1 MLGSLRKL
9 FGSPAADQPVASPY
23 GERDNNPV
31 AVVSIMGAAN
41 EGPKGVASA
50 HEGEQAKSDFDR
62 FYASFYF
69 RSETKLMDF
78 LEAEGV
84 TRLKSWFHWSTP
96 DAEPKA
102 IMRLMLELTRQGM
115 NIWDQP
121 GISLYLDGRWS
132 QGGGPSSES
141 QAALSVLA
149 QILEKPIKV
158 YYRQKPSEPIM
169 VAEFRP

>member
-1 MLGSLRKL
+1 MFGSLRKL
-9 FGSPAADQPVASPY
+9 LGATFSNEPTASPY
-23 GERDNNPV
+23 GERDNNP
-31 AVVSIMGAAN
+31 AAAVSITGAAN

-50 HEGEQAKSDFDR
+50 HEGEQAKSDFDV
-62 FYASFYF
+62 FCTSFYI
-69 RSETKLMDF
+69 RPDTKLMDF

-96 DAEPKA
+96 EPEPKA
-102 IMRLMLELTRQGM
+102 IIRLMLELMRQGVK
-115 NIWDQP
+115 IWEQP
-121 GISLYLDGRWS
+121 GLSLFLDGRWS

-158 YYRQKPSEPIM
+158 YYRQKPAEPIM
-169 VAEFRP
+169 VTEFRP